1 MRKTHAAALAGLAL
15 TAAVAVPAAA
25 SAAPAAPA
33 ASAARADHD
42 GNRHCAAAM
51 HAAVVEDNEAYA
63 AKDAARYRA
72 ILNPDMISV
81 VDGVATYGRE
91 ANMVAARSAFATPGW
106 HWLWTIQ
113 SETLFSCDA
122 GAAVLDATV
131 VRDDGSG
138 LHANA
143 TMTMVRE
150 RGRWT
155 VAMDT
160 VHVISRTPPTGG

>member
-1 MRKTHAAALAGLAL
+1 MRKTYAAALAGLAL
-15 TAAVAVPAAA
+15 TAAVAVPTAA
-25 SAAPAAPA
+25 SAAPAAT
-33 ASAARADHD
+33 DGHD
-42 GNRHCAAAM
+42 GNKHCAAAM

-63 AKDAARYRA
+63 AKDATRYEA
-72 ILNPDMISV
+72 ILNPDVISV
-81 VDGVATYGRE
+81 VDGTATYGRD
-91 ANMVAARSAFATPGW
+91 ANMVAARGAFATPGW
-106 HWLWTIQ
+106 HWLWTIE
-113 SETLFSCDA
+113 SETVFSCDA
-122 GAAVLDATV
+122 GAAVLDARV

>member
-1 MRKTHAAALAGLAL
+1 MRKTYAAAFAGLAL
-15 TAAVAVPAAA
+15 ATAVAVPA
-25 SAAPAAPA
+25 SAAPATTAG
-33 ASAARADHD
+33 HD

-63 AKDAARYRA
+63 AKDAARYEA
-72 ILNPDMISV
+72 VLNPDMISV

-106 HWLWTIQ
+106 HWLWRIE

-122 GAAVLDATV
+122 GAAVLDARV

-160 VHVISRTPPTGG
+160 VHIISRTPPTGG

>member
-1 MRKTHAAALAGLAL
+1 MRKTYAAVLAGLAL
-15 TAAVAVPAAA
+15 TTAVAIPTAAA
-25 SAAPAAPA
+25 AAPAGTND
-33 ASAARADHD
+33 RD

-63 AKDAARYRA
+63 AKDAARYEA

-81 VDGVATYGRE
+81 VDGTATYGRE

-106 HWLWTIQ
+106 HWQWTIQ

-122 GAAVLDATV
+122 GAAVLDARV

-150 RGRWT
+150 RGKWT

-160 VHVISRTPPTGG
+160 VHVISRTPPPAG